1 MSWNGWLMSKPVG
14 MGDISTAVGY
24 SSLDLGTLVA
34 KGSIKKWALHKPV
47 RLLSSYDTPTDIS
60 AYSTW
65 VSYMQSK
72 VAKAD
77 GSGSAPY
84 GLTVGTSTN
93 IYDLF
98 DNTVTA
104 VDWKYEQPP
113 ETGTFWRRML
123 DFNGYTNAPNVPFNK
138 LDAVFTYN
146 KNASKNVLVI
156 DTNQGEAGETSI
168 PINVF
173 STLNDYYLMVA
184 VKDTYSQTLNWR
196 LAVMP
201 TTIMNSIAEGQTTI
215 EFELPSGLNI
225 NNNTSSGYDAYLVGI
240 RTDPQSQTKQPAYAS
255 GTWHQ
260 INDSVMQNTYSMIPL
275 PFAEKADCHFKFK
288 VRENPDTDIVNY
300 SYVLYLTQNYV
311 LKKIEFRV
319 SIYRNVSP
327 PTTFRAQFDTLKIYP
342 DWDYQHTSNY
352 PLTNVIF
359 LFGGGTGGQTFSYNQ
374 DTLMSTASQIID
386 VSSFNYTLDAYP
398 ELTFNKSNTPVSG
411 NVPYGWQ
418 DNGYEVV
425 YIDD

>member
-1 MSWNGWLMSKPVG
+1 MGWNGWLMSKPIG

-34 KGSIKKWALHKPV
+34 KGSIKKWALHKSV
-47 RLLSSYDTPTDIS
+47 RLQSNYDTPTDIS
-60 AYSTW
+60 EYNTW
-65 VSYMQSK
+65 ISYMQNK

-77 GSGSAPY
+77 GTGSAPY

-98 DNTVTA
+98 DDTVTSA
-104 VDWKYEQPP
+104 DWKYEQPP

-123 DFNGYTNAPNVPFNK
+123 DFNGYTNAPNTPFNK
-138 LDAVFTYN
+138 LDAVFTFN
-146 KNASKNVLVI
+146 RQASENVLI
-156 DTNQGEAGETSI
+156 INTNQGEAGETSI
-168 PINVF
+168 PINAF
-173 STLNDYYLMVA
+173 STLDNYWLMLA
-184 VKDTYSQTLNWR
+184 VKGYSNWWVT
-196 LAVMP
+196 VMP
-201 TTIMNSIAEGQTTI
+201 TTIMRSIEEGQTVI
-215 EFELPSGLNI
+215 NFSLPSSTSIDLN
-225 NNNTSSGYDAYLVGI
+225 TASGHDAYLVGI
-240 RTDPQSQTKQPAYAS
+240 RSDPQDSTKPAYTA

-260 INDSVMQNTYSMIPL
+260 LADSVMRNTYSMIPL
-275 PFAEKADCHFKFK
+275 PFAEKADGHFKFK
-288 VRENPDTDIVNY
+288 VRENPNTDIVNY
-300 SYVLYLTQNYV
+300 SYVLYLTQSYV

-327 PTTFRAQFDTLKIYP
+327 PTTFRAQFDTLKVYP

-352 PLTNVIF
+352 PLTNITF
-359 LFGGGTGGQTFSYNQ
+359 LFGGGSGGQTFSYNSNTQ
-374 DTLMSTASQIID
+374 LASASQIID

-411 NVPYGWQ
+411 TTQYGWQ